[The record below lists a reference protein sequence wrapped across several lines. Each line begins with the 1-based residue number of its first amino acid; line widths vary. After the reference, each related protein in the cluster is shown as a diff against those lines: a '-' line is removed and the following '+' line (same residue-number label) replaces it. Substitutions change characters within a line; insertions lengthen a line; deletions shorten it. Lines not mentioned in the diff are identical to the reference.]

1 MATSRSN
8 QRSENTTASPLRVV
22 VLLFVRPV
30 QFLAFWLA
38 VCLPFVY
45 MPLFAARVLTAPT
58 VLVACLGANVLALL
72 CGHPHNV
79 AHAGRNHS
87 EGTR

>member
-8 QRSENTTASPLRVV
+8 HGPENARASPLRVV
-22 VLLFVRPV
+22 ALLLVRPV

-38 VCLPFVY
+38 VCLPLVY
-45 MPLFAARVLTAPT
+45 VPLFAARVLTAPM

-79 AHAGRNHS
+79 DRAGRDTG
-87 EGTR
+87 E